1 MFGNAR
7 NMYTCDFNILEMTH
21 NNFSRL
27 LEKPHLSHWIELQI
41 TPHDFRTYY
50 FRFLETFLYKLD
62 FFTFPKVHFGP
73 NLILGRTYVRRTS
86 FSGSTVRWCILQLIK
101 CCPAS
106 ENPCL
111 EQWLTEYVKGLQIL
125 MLRMGPCARE
135 WARYLNTTFRF
146 LRAHSAITRY
156 CIGPVHRGYKP

>member
-1 MFGNAR
+1 MPETCIHAISISLKWPIITFLVYSR
-7 NMYTCDFNILEMTH
+7 NHISAIGLNY
-21 NNFSRL
+21 
-27 LEKPHLSHWIELQI
+27 KK

-62 FFTFPKVHFGP
+62 FLTFPKIHFGP

-125 MLRMGPCARE
+125 MLRMGPWARE